1 MDEFIHRYFKRK
13 STFACLIVGWIF
25 ILSCVHW
32 AKIGWTPDV
41 LCAMECLDVQAE
53 TRPLEGSSSL
63 RLLTRPC
70 LIWPLCFSSSPTS
83 FFVISLHPTSSHH
96 SILYLSLLNMFISL
110 SFSKPYLFCL
120 QCSLLAF
127 LGFSLSF
134 IQVRSQFI
142 LLGSHPWTALK
153 LVLDFFLYFSHNLFS
168 CPHQSPMEAV
178 FQLPLSY

>member
-63 RLLTRPC
+63 RLLTTHAWSGPC
-70 LIWPLCFSSSPTS
+70 VSLPLQPL

-127 LGFSLSF
+127 LGFFF
-134 IQVRSQFI
+134 IIHSSQVPIYTFR
-142 LLGSHPWTALK
+142 
-153 LVLDFFLYFSHNLFS
+153 
-168 CPHQSPMEAV
+168 
-178 FQLPLSY
+178 